1 MNINQHFSNL
11 AAKAAEEGA
20 DASQLISQRERLF
33 KDKVIPELTKRG
45 ANDTAI
51 VQAREKWYS
60 QTDKVMQSA
69 GLLPKAGQSSRSF
82 AKDKRAD
89 KAVQEAAKTGSK
101 LPIIKETIKST
112 GETIGNV
119 FGQGVGSTI
128 ESAAG
133 FVRDIG
139 ENEQDS
145 ISAKV
150 ADYGKNLRKEYENS
164 ASSFQKDLQAG
175 GSGKA
180 AQLAT
185 GAIQSV
191 PAMAMPFGAAKVV
204 AKGAG
209 ALNATKAAAPYLGMG
224 AGVATGLT
232 QNYGEVRRNATANL
246 ERDFPTWEKMQG
258 NPLFEKSFQEK
269 LNNGISI
276 NQARQEAH
284 AETLDTLSEQAANK
298 YGAAMTAMDFIAP
311 SGAVL
316 GSGIL
321 KNAPTSK
328 IGKALTGG
336 GVDSALVKREMQQ
349 VPRTGMAKLVP
360 DMSIAANKAAAKM
373 VGKQAL
379 EEGLQGGIG
388 EYGAQAASANI
399 GGTPVDYGKVGQ
411 TVLEEGLIGGIMGG
425 GMQSATG
432 GSPTSQAKDVAKQ
445 LRNQTNTLRQ
455 EEAAARKELAD
466 AMQLNDPQQIQSA
479 QDNLNNIGAE
489 ASKVKAAYDQYG
501 IDTPYFVQRFAAQ
514 YQPQQQQAAQQGP
527 AAQPQPQPQPAAQP
541 QAASQP
547 QPAAPAQV
555 NQGMANTTNL
565 VMDSVSN
572 GYITPEE
579 AQAIQTDPIRADVF
593 TLTMT
598 GDVAAAHNVVMN
610 AVSLGNIDTD
620 QAQELIQSITRYS
633 QAKAPKKPSV
643 SSIVNNHVKQQLH
656 PQDRG
661 LFSNPVELDPNTFE
675 PIDPNQPS
683 PFQEDF
689 NEPKEFHNATKANDY
704 VRINGLTDSH
714 DIEIADDGTLVVVKK
729 QGIIPD
735 DPNLSDFGYSPE
747 NIVQPTP
754 ADPNLSNFSEGP
766 VSVDSLNAD
775 NVPDLLDPDEAQQPV
790 QPTPTKQPDHNKPKT
805 FTNYVRANDFVKTNG
820 LKDSHEIINKGE
832 GQVIVQPKSA
842 APVEDFGS
850 DQAFDDMLN
859 AVPPIGTPAQ
869 DPVEPVQAADPATDF
884 DSDEA
889 FDELLNAVPPSDKQT
904 DPVQPTDS
912 FADQVRDAHL
922 NNPKAKPKLIQDEI
936 NKGRPRA
943 EVLAE
948 VSDIVKAINTIT
960 TPELKT
966 DTPELVPE
974 PGTPSQIPIEQKTG
988 ENGIQENMPEVTKP
1002 GDIFTAKGNL
1012 FGNLGAS
1019 STYKKN
1025 QKLDNY
1031 VPHKVADGYVLRK
1044 PEDQHYQE
1052 AGRVII
1058 GNPATSDVHE
1068 GDLLQ
1073 SFDLFDHTFY
1083 VARMKDVSGNNK
1095 YEVISSVSHSSV
1107 PSKDDKGNDVFF
1119 HASQKEALEKSIQAL
1134 KNYGEE
1140 GFKKS
1145 ALANNKLDHAKA
1157 KKVLSGELPQR
1168 SEQAELKKD
1177 IKAAQKEID
1186 LNTQLDQLRDENGK
1200 LDPFSDVPMARV
1212 RAVQEMNF
1220 LEEYAFEEEKLKH
1233 FARQNLK
1240 NFNPDDLATRQKQL
1254 AERVANNSQANKD
1267 DRIEAHKKLVDI
1279 YRQEI
1284 NANQQALDK
1293 DELTDRERKDKTHY
1307 VEIAQAKL
1315 PKSEQFLAENGVKV
1329 EPVSRAEPEPDN
1341 GFTVINTK
1349 HGETLAIRTA
1359 DYENA
1364 DLTNIQSYSEDGK
1377 KRLNK
1382 ISRESIVENKPE
1394 EAKAESAKP
1403 KVKGKTLLGK
1413 NKQGHD
1419 VYEDER
1425 GVRSY
1430 YDPLGVFITESVSIT
1445 PNGIEFGANRGDE
1458 YEVASDL
1465 QAALKA
1471 YHDAREKPIPKGIE
1485 QREKYYSDIIQAID
1499 NIIEVDPSN
1508 AFTWKDQRSKY
1519 ENSLGKYSNPAET
1532 TPTKTQDN
1540 DDVQQ
1545 LDQTSGKTLEAVST
1559 EDVPGVREAGDS
1571 ATKTATGSRTDVSGS
1586 RSTRTPGDDTGRSVA
1601 DGEREV
1607 SISAGRNS
1615 DNNGL
1620 DPQQAVVADNAPVD
1634 AFVIDEKDIGKGGK
1648 KTKFKANIEAIKII
1662 KQLET
1667 EKRPATKAEQKALSK
1682 FVGWGGLAEAF
1693 KREDGSIATG
1703 WTKEV
1708 AELESLLTKD
1718 EMKAAVDSSIAAH
1731 YTSPEIVKALWQA
1744 VANFGFKNGRVL
1756 EPSVG
1761 VGNFFGLMPKNMRKA
1776 SNLYAVELDN
1786 ITGAVAK
1793 HLYPE
1798 ANVKAPMGFQDYQII
1813 DNYFDIA
1820 IGNPPFSSIT
1830 INDQVKPKISGFS
1843 LHNYFFAKS
1852 VDSLKPN
1859 GVLAMV
1865 VTNRFLDKM
1874 GDKERSYIAER
1885 AELVG
1890 AIRLPNDAFLS
1901 NAGTQVTTDI
1911 IFLRKKAE
1919 GETSTGETWLDV
1931 KDYKDKDGNSV
1942 PLNEYFVRH
1951 PENMLGD
1958 FGAYGSMYRDGEP
1971 ALIKREGQNTEQ
1983 LLSEAI
1989 ERLPKDVF
1997 NADLSQNFEET
2008 TQAVIRDISQVKVGS
2023 KFVNSD
2029 GQIHERLPDIMGEQK
2044 SQAVEFTNDKAR
2056 DRVAGMIQTAE
2067 KLAALRT
2074 LQLDPDATDKQ
2085 IAESRKELNKEYDA
2099 FVSTHGFIN
2108 SDTNK
2113 RLMRDDPNWAQLS
2126 ALEDKYDRGVSA
2138 AVAKS
2143 TGQKF
2148 RKPSAEKAAIFT
2160 KRTQVPI
2167 ALVQSVSNAQDA
2179 LTESLNR
2186 HGHVNTQ
2193 TMQQL
2198 YAGKSESE
2206 IISELGEL
2214 IFNDPINGY
2223 VVRDEYL
2230 SGNVK
2235 QKLAVA
2241 KEHAERDPKYERNV
2255 RALEKVIPADIEA
2268 LDIDVKIGSHWIPAN
2283 YMSDFVSHI
2292 TGSPE
2297 GKAEYF
2303 KLLNKWEV
2311 TPSGVTAIA
2320 SATYATSRV
2329 DTKSILNHAMN
2340 GKKPT
2345 VYDNFSDGTSVIN
2358 QEATMEAA
2366 QRVEMVKSAWK
2377 DWLWENDARREH
2389 LERLYNDVFNT
2400 TVNREYDGSHLAF
2413 YGMNS
2418 AIELRPHQKNA
2429 VWRSV
2434 QSKATLYDHTV
2445 GAGKTFTVIAAAMEM
2460 RRMGIANKPLIVV
2473 PNHLVGQWANDFVLL
2488 YPNANILAA
2497 TKKDFEKANR
2507 KRFIAK
2513 MANGDYDAI
2522 IIAHSSFGKISISPD
2537 QEQQFIDN
2545 EIAEIMAFE
2554 GELREKNESRS
2565 RNAKAVAKR
2574 RLALEEKKKNLLNR
2588 ENKDIDNIYWHELGI
2603 DSVMLD
2609 EAHEFKNLEFTTS
2622 MQNVAGLGTG
2632 KGSQKAKDLFAKI
2645 QIMQGNNPKSKL
2657 IFATGTPI
2665 SNTMAEM
2672 FTMQRYLD
2680 WDNLKSQGINHF
2692 DAWATVFGEV
2702 VSDWELSPSGK
2713 YKLTNRF
2720 AKFVNMP
2727 ELMQGYLG
2735 FADVMNR
2742 DDINAQLAREGKTL
2756 GTPKIKGNK
2765 PQNVVVERSDTQADY
2780 IGMPTV
2786 DENGFESYPEGSLV
2800 WRTENL
2806 PRKPEKGADNMLKIM
2821 GDARKAALDMRLI
2834 DPTAEDFEGSK
2845 VNVAANSIYDT
2856 YKQWNAKKGTQLVFC
2871 DLSTPKGAVA
2881 AEKSRIEQLI
2891 KLADEGDEAAQIELD
2906 KLSPDE
2912 LSALD
2917 SEFSVYDD
2925 LKAKL
2930 IAKGIKESEIVFIH
2944 DAKTELQKQELFE
2957 KVKRGDIR
2965 VLMGSTAKMGAGMNV
2980 QNKLVALHHLDAP
2993 WRPSDLEQR
3002 EGRIIRQGNEFY
3014 KANPEGFEIEI
3025 NRYATKQTL
3034 DSRMW
3039 QTIESKAK
3047 FIEQVRKGAGTTR
3060 VVEDV
3065 AGEAANAAEMK
3076 AASSGD
3082 PRILEE
3088 MDLRKQIKELH
3099 DDKTTFDRGIHRT
3112 KNIIRSTENDVQ
3124 LYKRKIAALEQD
3136 VVIKQPEKFEFSSGR
3151 TKIKQEDK
3159 GAREDVAAILENGI
3173 KSALA
3178 KGKDE
3183 YLGVL
3188 NGFKVSASPSRM
3200 IGTVDIM
3207 VQGNAEPFRLG
3218 SYEVGSSSPVGLIQ
3232 KLLNEIKSIPEELK
3246 GYKEALNSAQKEI
3259 PALRAKIEGA
3269 KWDKSDQLKEL
3280 ETKHNLLIEEL
3291 KPKKKEPEQQ
3301 QKQNSRRSG
3310 AGKGSTPDQIRTE
3323 LVNRF
3328 GENTIQQLEQKGI
3341 LSIVPTYAEQGV
3353 EGFAENG
3360 RVTLVADAITPEN
3373 IVPVFLH
3380 ELGGHVGM
3388 QGVMKPEAYA
3398 VLMKEFNRLVKS
3410 GNPDAIEAKRL
3421 AERESDAQVQA
3432 DEYLPYLI
3440 TVAARNQ
3447 KNQGPAQ
3454 KLISRVL
3461 SAVKA
3466 WAVDKLGLNLKLNSS
3481 DMVALAERMIKTI
3494 AKNPPPTPPKGK
3506 LKTDQTETEAFKKW
3520 FGNSKVVE
3528 SNGKPKMVFHGTNQ
3542 GFNVFNVSDVG
3553 IHAGT
3558 MDQANSRK
3566 AEKNS
3571 GEFKIMPLYMRIENP
3586 LRLND
3591 APSWKDP
3598 AFYIRT
3604 SGIAPYLSD
3613 PLVERIKGFY
3623 DELKDLDLKT
3633 AKGQEQAV
3641 ERAMAINNLVTNELK
3656 AKGYDGIVYKNT
3668 HDGTSLANKMKAE
3681 DSWIAFDPEQIKST
3695 TDNIGTFDR
3704 KNPDIRYSRSST
3716 ANPQNMSRT
3725 KQRELLDKAA
3735 STAFGQLSLRGAEAS
3750 KTLSNRTLNLF
3761 QTMLHKSL
3769 RDETG
3774 QFKKTFDLV
3783 QGKINHVTFASSKSM
3798 DVAPSILTQLEEG
3811 SDYWKEVKRVGRTIG
3826 HTFSGGKID
3835 KAKVDKD
3842 LDKVGKLMFEN
3853 TLLDNSERHTVK
3865 ELKQLGFDDD
3875 QIGLYNEIRDAIDTS
3890 LDTFANTTFSN
3901 IYKHLGGT
3909 NEEVLE
3915 LAGQDLD
3922 IVDHY
3927 NEILKRID
3935 TLTKGK
3941 PEKAEA
3947 RQAAIEAVDRV
3958 FKKAND
3964 LKDQGYVPLMR
3975 FGKYFVRIWNP
3986 TTGEVSYRQHF
3997 ESESERN
4004 IYFRDQEKKGNLPP
4018 GTVLEKGQ
4026 INELQHKLFQGV
4038 SPETVA
4044 LFAKESGLPIGDA
4057 ETAYI
4062 KYAVQNNHALKRLLK
4077 RQGIDGFDTD
4087 VKRVLASFVMSN
4099 ARYSANQSYN
4109 PAIDE
4114 SITNIEDP
4122 AFQEDAI
4129 RLRDYSLD
4137 TQEELA
4143 AVKNFAF
4150 VWYMGF
4156 SAMFGVVNLTQP
4168 LLQTFP
4174 YLMQYS
4180 KDHGTI
4186 LKAFGK
4192 AVTTWRKGTDAM
4204 DPKYKA
4210 HYERARKEGHL
4221 DPQNTWMM
4229 QGLERGKS
4237 GLGASTWQL
4246 VSHASGLFAQ
4256 ASETVNRRTSLF
4268 AALDVAESLG
4278 QTKLEQLGFKDAY
4291 DFAVRTIQETQ
4302 GIYNKGNRPRVSRGN
4317 VGSVLMMY
4325 KQFMIAYIEQMVR
4338 MQKSGL
4344 YGGDDDEFKKKMA
4357 GLVGF
4362 GVSRSVLTML
4372 GILMAL
4378 SGTTGLP
4385 FVRDILDGIET
4396 AGGLVGK
4403 PVNTERE
4410 IQIALH
4416 DALGQTMGSAVNT
4429 ALMDG
4434 IANLNP
4440 LIDVKG
4446 RMGMGDLIP
4455 ATAYFSPTTSDYMK
4469 SSEISQIAGPIG
4481 GLLEKVKE
4489 SVALA
4494 QVGAYGQSGVQL
4506 LPKAITSVG
4515 QGAIAAT
4522 TGDYRNMKTGVKTND
4537 ATVLDGIVKML
4548 DAQPAGIAKE
4558 GRVRGLE
4565 MKDKSSQIYLN
4576 KRWKERYEA
4585 ALESGDRTQVRD
4597 IKQQI
4602 RDYNKDNPRY
4612 PIKFNQKLA
4621 ETNFNKSNQTWQEKR
4636 KTVKGLEWMS
4646 EYNPYLDQ

>member
-11 AAKAAEEGA
+11 AAKAAAEGA

-51 VQAREKWYS
+51 VRAREKWYS

-89 KAVQEAAKTGSK
+89 KANQEAVKTGSNF
-101 LPIIKETIKST
+101 PIIKEAIVST
-112 GETIGNV
+112 GETIGNL

-150 ADYGKNLRKEYENS
+150 ADYGKNLRKGYENS
-164 ASSFQKDLQAG
+164 ASTFQKELQAG
-175 GSGKA
+175 KHGKVS
-180 AQLAT
+180 QLST

-191 PAMAMPFGAAKVV
+191 PAMIAPFGAAKGVV
-204 AKGAG
+204 ATAG
-209 ALNATKAAAPYLGMG
+209 KIPALKKVAPYLGLG
-224 AGVATGLT
+224 AGVATGHT
-232 QNYGEVRRNATANL
+232 QNYGEVRRNATENL
-246 ERDFPTWEKMQG
+246 ARDFPTWEKMQG
-258 NPLFEKSFQEK
+258 NPLFEQSFRDK
-269 LNNGISI
+269 LNSGLSI
-276 NQARQEAH
+276 NKARQEAH
-284 AETLDTLSEQAANK
+284 AETLDTLSEQAANQ
-298 YGAAMTAMDFIAP
+298 YGTAMTAIDFIAP

-321 KNAPTSK
+321 KNAPTSS
-328 IGKALTGG
+328 IGKKLVGG
-336 GVDSALVKREMQQ
+336 GVDSTLVKRELQK

-360 DMSIAANKAAAKM
+360 DVSIAANKAAIKM
-373 VGKQAL
+373 VGKQAI

-411 TVLEEGLIGGIMGG
+411 TVLEEGLIGGVMGG

-466 AMQLNDPQQIQSA
+466 AMQLNDPAALQSA

-489 ASKVKAAYDQYG
+489 ATKVKAAYDQYG

-527 AAQPQPQPQPAAQP
+527 AAQPQPT
-541 QAASQP
+541 SQP
-547 QPAAPAQV
+547 QPAPQAAAQPQPTPAAPF

-572 GYITPEE
+572 GFITAEE

-633 QAKAPKKPSV
+633 QVKAPKKPSV
-643 SSIVNNHVKQQLH
+643 SSIVNNHVKQQIH

-661 LFSNPVELDPNTFE
+661 LFSNPAELDPNTFE

-689 NEPKEFHNATKANDY
+689 NEPKAFSNPTKANDY
-704 VRINGLTDSH
+704 VRINGLTESH
-714 DIEIADDGTLVVVKK
+714 DIEIADDGTLIVVKK

-735 DPNLSDFGYSPE
+735 DPNLSNFGYNPE
-747 NIVQPTP
+747 NIVQPAP

-766 VSVDSLNAD
+766 VSIDSLNPE
-775 NVPDLLDPDEAQQPV
+775 NVPDVLDPKEPQQPV

-805 FTNYVRANDFVKTNG
+805 FTNYVRANDYLKSNG
-820 LKDSHEIINKGE
+820 LKDSHEIIKKGE
-832 GQVIVQPKSA
+832 GQIIVQPKAA
-842 APVEDFGS
+842 APGEDFGS

-859 AVPPIGTPAQ
+859 AVPPAEQITKIFELFAGSFSSAAVTEVAKKLSEGKRVQYFKPGSIALAKKNDNYNVVDNADGSVDVVGVRDDSGVWHGQAPENTETKTEQPA
-869 DPVEPVQAADPATDF
+869 
-884 DSDEA
+884 
-889 FDELLNAVPPSDKQT
+889 PSGNL
-904 DPVQPTDS
+904 S
-912 FADQVRDAHL
+912 FADKFRDAHL
-922 NNPKAKPKLIQDEI
+922 NNPSSKPRLINDEIDSGRSRADVLKEAAEIVKSVNDSKPKEPELEVETDLSASKKVSVLEEPAPSETVERIAMPKQVSLGMGQLKTTPIDKPVYREMNLEGFEDLVRDTLLSSGSTKNLFVTDNI
-936 NKGRPRA
+936 DLALGQGGNKGILVQLRGDA
-943 EVLAE
+943 
-948 VSDIVKAINTIT
+948 VSGKEHKKPMSGDLTGR
-960 TPELKT
+960 EYKT
-966 DTPELVPE
+966 DFISIDSIDQFILPKDTKLRSPTRRGIQGKFTYKKLDDGSILAIRKGVTGQPLDEMRLDKAE
-974 PGTPSQIPIEQKTG
+974 PQQDQKTS
-988 ENGIQENMPEVTKP
+988 ENGIQENDAPEGMKS
-1002 GDIFTAKGNL
+1002 GDIGRKSDNQPFANKSAATTTL
-1012 FGNLGAS
+1012 
-1019 STYKKN
+1019 KN
-1025 QKLDNY
+1025 QGLENSHE
-1031 VPHKVADGYVLRK
+1031 VVQLAPSQFVLRK
-1044 PEDQHYQE
+1044 KDQTE
-1052 AGRVII
+1052 ALKAEQKR
-1058 GNPATSDVHE
+1058 AEEADK
-1068 GDLLQ
+1068 LLQ
-1073 SFDLFDHTFY
+1073 KQADPEKVES
-1083 VARMKDVSGNNK
+1083 A
-1095 YEVISSVSHSSV
+1095 
-1107 PSKDDKGNDVFF
+1107 
-1119 HASQKEALEKSIQAL
+1119 QEKS
-1134 KNYGEE
+1134 
-1140 GFKKS
+1140 KK
-1145 ALANNKLDHAKA
+1145 
-1157 KKVLSGELPQR
+1157 QR
-1168 SEQAELKKD
+1168 
-1177 IKAAQKEID
+1177 
-1186 LNTQLDQLRDENGK
+1186 
-1200 LDPFSDVPMARV
+1200 
-1212 RAVQEMNF
+1212 
-1220 LEEYAFEEEKLKH
+1220 
-1233 FARQNLK
+1233 
-1240 NFNPDDLATRQKQL
+1240 
-1254 AERVANNSQANKD
+1254 
-1267 DRIEAHKKLVDI
+1267 
-1279 YRQEI
+1279 
-1284 NANQQALDK
+1284 
-1293 DELTDRERKDKTHY
+1293 
-1307 VEIAQAKL
+1307 
-1315 PKSEQFLAENGVKV
+1315 
-1329 EPVSRAEPEPDN
+1329 
-1341 GFTVINTK
+1341 
-1349 HGETLAIRTA
+1349 
-1359 DYENA
+1359 
-1364 DLTNIQSYSEDGK
+1364 
-1377 KRLNK
+1377 
-1382 ISRESIVENKPE
+1382 
-1394 EAKAESAKP
+1394 
-1403 KVKGKTLLGK
+1403 TLLGK
-1413 NKQGHD
+1413 NRYGND

-1445 PNGIEFGANRGDE
+1445 PNGIEFGGSRGNE
-1458 YEVASDL
+1458 YEVAEQQDKSNNEQVSKAYDDL
-1465 QAALKA
+1465 KAIQKEKIDWNNTKSVIQHYEKERDALLKMADMIDDKPSEQYYKDEAKKAEDSINEYQKLKSRENTDNSETVLQSALKA
-1471 YHDAREKPIPKGIE
+1471 YHDAREAPMPKGDD
-1485 QREKYYSDIIQAID
+1485 RVKYYNTIIQAID
-1499 NIIEVDPSN
+1499 NLIKADPNNSFIWN
-1508 AFTWKDQRSKY
+1508 DQKKKY
-1519 ENSLGKYSNPAET
+1519 EDSLGKYSKPAET
-1532 TPTKTQDN
+1532 TADKQES

-1545 LDQTSGKTLEAVST
+1545 LDQTSGKTLEAVSA

-1571 ATKTATGSRTDVSGS
+1571 ATKTATGSRTNVSGS

-1703 WTKEV
+1703 WTNEV

-1859 GVLAMV
+1859 GILAMV

-1971 ALIKREGQNTEQ
+1971 ALIKRDGQNTEQ

-2099 FVSTHGFIN
+2099 FVSAHGFIN

-2255 RALEKVIPADIEA
+2255 RALEKVIPVDIEA

-2311 TPSGVTAIA
+2311 TPSGVTALA

-2358 QEATMEAA
+2358 QEATQEAA
-2366 QRVEMVKSAWK
+2366 QRVEMIKSAWK

-2413 YGMNS
+2413 HGMNS

-2522 IIAHSSFGKISISPD
+2522 IIAHSSFGKISISPE

-2554 GELREKNESRS
+2554 SELRAKNESRS

-2588 ENKDIDNIYWHELGI
+2588 ENKDTDNIYWHELGI

-2756 GTPKIKGNK
+2756 GTPKIKGDK
-2765 PQNVVVERSDTQADY
+2765 PQNIVVERSDTQANY

-2856 YKQWNAKKGTQLVFC
+2856 YKKWNAKKGTQLVFC

-2881 AEKSRIEQLI
+2881 AEKARIEQLI
-2891 KLADEGDEAAQIELD
+2891 RLADEGDEAAQIELD

-3014 KANPEGFEIEI
+3014 KADPNGFEIEI

-3136 VVIKQPEKFEFSSGR
+3136 VVIKQPEKFEFNSGR

-3232 KLLNEIKSIPEELK
+3232 KLLNEIKSMPEELN
-3246 GYKEALNSAQKEI
+3246 GYKESLNSAQKEI

-3291 KPKKKEPEQQ
+3291 KPKKKEPDQ

-3328 GENTIQQLEQKGI
+3328 GEDTIQQLEQKGI
-3341 LSIVPTYAEQGV
+3341 LSIVPTHTEQGV
-3353 EGFAENG
+3353 EGFAKNG

-3398 VLMKEFNRLVKS
+3398 VLMNEFNRLVKS
-3410 GNPDAIEAKRL
+3410 GNADALEAKRL

-3447 KNQGPAQ
+3447 QKQGPVQ
-3454 KLISRVL
+3454 KFISRVF

-3466 WAVDKLGLNLKLNSS
+3466 WAVDKLGLNIKLSPS
-3481 DMVALAERMIKTI
+3481 DIVALAERMIKITS
-3494 AKNPPPTPPKGK
+3494 KGTPPTTPKGGTRAPSANK
-3506 LKTDQTETEAFKKW
+3506 LIDRSNQTKTPAFKSW
-3520 FGNSKVVE
+3520 FNESKVVD
-3528 SNGKPKMVFHGTNQ
+3528 SNGNPLIMYHGTPKSFNQ
-3542 GFNVFNVSDVG
+3542 FNTNESGALLGKGSYFTADNFDAAAY
-3553 IHAGT
+3553 AGNKKPMQT
-3558 MDQANSRK
+3558 
-3566 AEKNS
+3566 
-3571 GEFKIMPLYMRIENP
+3571 
-3586 LRLND
+3586 
-3591 APSWKDP
+3591 
-3598 AFYIRT
+3598 
-3604 SGIAPYLSD
+3604 YLSIQNPYYVNSVMD
-3613 PLVERIKGFY
+3613 KIPSRQ
-3623 DELKDLDLKT
+3623 ELKDL
-3633 AKGQEQAV
+3633 G
-3641 ERAMAINNLVTNELK
+3641 
-3656 AKGYDGIVYKNT
+3656 
-3668 HDGTSLANKMKAE
+3668 HDGVILLNE
-3681 DSWIAFDPEQIKST
+3681 DKTVKWAVAHKPNQIKSVT
-3695 TDNIGTFDR
+3695 MNNGDFDSN
-3704 KNPDIRYSRSST
+3704 NPDIRYSRSST
-3716 ANPQNMSRT
+3716 ANPQNMSRS

-3811 SDYWKEVKRVGRTIG
+3811 GDYWKEVKRVGRTIG

-3915 LAGQDLD
+3915 LAGKDLD

-3935 TLTKGK
+3935 ALTKGK
-3941 PEKAEA
+3941 PEKADA

-4344 YGGDDDEFKKKMA
+4344 YGGEDDEFKKKMA
-4357 GLVGF
+4357 ALVGF

-4434 IANLNP
+4434 IVNLNP

-4537 ATVLDGIVKML
+4537 VTPWEGVIKIL
-4548 DAQPAGIAKE
+4548 DAQPASIAKE
-4558 GRVRGLE
+4558 GRVRGYE
-4565 MKDKSSQIYLN
+4565 MKDKSAQTYVN
-4576 KRWKERYEA
+4576 ARWKERYVN
-4585 ALESGDRTQVRD
+4585 ALESGDRTQVRTV
-4597 IKQQI
+4597 KQEI
-4602 RDYNKDNPRY
+4602 REYNKSNPRY
-4612 PIKFNQKLA
+4612 PVKFNQKLA
-4621 ETNFNKSNQTWQEKR
+4621 ETNFKKSNQSWQEKR

>member
-69 GLLPKAGQSSRSF
+69 GLLPKAGQNSRSF

-112 GETIGNV
+112 GETIGNL

-150 ADYGKNLRKEYENS
+150 ADYGKNLRKEYDNS

-209 ALNATKAAAPYLGMG
+209 AFNATKAAAPYLGMG
-224 AGVATGLT
+224 AGVVAGHT
-232 QNYGEVRRNATANL
+232 QNYGEVRRNATENL
-246 ERDFPTWEKMQG
+246 ARDFPSWEKLQG
-258 NPLFEKSFQEK
+258 NPLFEQNFQEK
-269 LNNGISI
+269 LNSGLGI
-276 NQARQEAH
+276 NQARQQAH

-298 YGAAMTAMDFIAP
+298 YGSAMTAIDFIAP

-321 KNAPTSK
+321 KNAPTSQ
-328 IGKALTGG
+328 IGKKLVGG

-360 DMSIAANKAAAKM
+360 DVSLAANKAAAKM
-373 VGKQAL
+373 VGRQAL

-572 GYITPEE
+572 GFITPEE

-643 SSIVNNHVKQQLH
+643 SSIVNNHVKQQIH

-661 LFSNPVELDPNTFE
+661 LFSNPVELDPETFE

-683 PFQEDF
+683 PFQDDF
-689 NEPKEFHNATKANDY
+689 NEPKAFSNPSKANDY

-714 DIEIADDGTLVVVKK
+714 DIEIAEDGTLVVVKK

-735 DPNLSDFGYSPE
+735 DPNLNSFGYSPE

-775 NVPDLLDPDEAQQPV
+775 NVPDLLDPEEAQQPA
-790 QPTPTKQPDHNKPKT
+790 QPIPTAQPDHNKPKT

-820 LKDSHEIINKGE
+820 LKDSHEIIKKGE
-832 GQVIVQPKSA
+832 GQIIVQPKSITQA
-842 APVEDFGS
+842 DDPES

-859 AVPPIGTPAQ
+859 AVPPIGTPITNPPTAPKQESQDRELSNAEQITGIFSTLGNAFASAAIGEVAGKLAQ
-869 DPVEPVQAADPATDF
+869 GKRVQYFKTASIEAAKKNPNYHLADNEDGSVDVIGVRDDNGVWHGQAPENTETKTEQPA
-884 DSDEA
+884 
-889 FDELLNAVPPSDKQT
+889 PSGNL
-904 DPVQPTDS
+904 S
-912 FADQVRDAHL
+912 FADKFRDAHL
-922 NNPKAKPKLIQDEI
+922 NNPSTKPRLINDEI
-936 NKGRPRA
+936 DSGRSRA
-943 EVLAE
+943 DVLKEATE
-948 VSDIVKAINTIT
+948 IVKAISTTT
-960 TPELKT
+960 TPELKA
-966 DTPELVPE
+966 DTPELKADTPE
-974 PGTPSQIPIEQKTG
+974 LKADTPEQPAIKEGKTQKIIDGFSFENKKTNFEAKHKRSGITETNFEYDVKDPDGNLVGTAVISDKGSVYKYPDANDTDLMDITDKFANPENSIKKGGMTIEPVRTYLTQSGKVGAEIKKLTHSDGRVSYSYSGEWGAGSVDAKTMQEEENAWKEKKKGYTIQEPETPAPAQPEQKTG
-988 ENGIQENMPEVTKP
+988 ENGIQENDAPEGMKS
-1002 GDIFTAKGNL
+1002 GDIGRGSDGKPFL
-1012 FGNLGAS
+1012 S
-1019 STYKKN
+1019 KN
-1025 QKLDNY
+1025 AALRGLKINNVKDTHEIVELAPSQF
-1031 VPHKVADGYVLRK
+1031 VLRK
-1044 PEDQHYQE
+1044 KDQTE
-1052 AGRVII
+1052 ALKAEQKR
-1058 GNPATSDVHE
+1058 AEEADK
-1068 GDLLQ
+1068 LLQ
-1073 SFDLFDHTFY
+1073 
-1083 VARMKDVSGNNK
+1083 K
-1095 YEVISSVSHSSV
+1095 
-1107 PSKDDKGNDVFF
+1107 
-1119 HASQKEALEKSIQAL
+1119 QA
-1134 KNYGEE
+1134 
-1140 GFKKS
+1140 
-1145 ALANNKLDHAKA
+1145 
-1157 KKVLSGELPQR
+1157 
-1168 SEQAELKKD
+1168 
-1177 IKAAQKEID
+1177 
-1186 LNTQLDQLRDENGK
+1186 
-1200 LDPFSDVPMARV
+1200 DP
-1212 RAVQEMNF
+1212 E
-1220 LEEYAFEEEKLKH
+1220 
-1233 FARQNLK
+1233 
-1240 NFNPDDLATRQKQL
+1240 
-1254 AERVANNSQANKD
+1254 
-1267 DRIEAHKKLVDI
+1267 
-1279 YRQEI
+1279 
-1284 NANQQALDK
+1284 
-1293 DELTDRERKDKTHY
+1293 
-1307 VEIAQAKL
+1307 
-1315 PKSEQFLAENGVKV
+1315 KV
-1329 EPVSRAEPEPDN
+1329 EPAQE
-1341 GFTVINTK
+1341 
-1349 HGETLAIRTA
+1349 
-1359 DYENA
+1359 
-1364 DLTNIQSYSEDGK
+1364 
-1377 KRLNK
+1377 
-1382 ISRESIVENKPE
+1382 
-1394 EAKAESAKP
+1394 KP
-1403 KVKGKTLLGK
+1403 KKQRTLLGK
-1413 NKQGHD
+1413 NRYGND

-1445 PNGIEFGANRGDE
+1445 PNGIEFGGSRGNE
-1458 YEVASDL
+1458 YEVAEQQDKSNNEQVSKAYDDL
-1465 QAALKA
+1465 KVIQKEKIDWNNTESVIQHYEKERDALLKMADMIDDKPSEQYYKDEAKKAEDSINEYQKLKSRENTDNSETVLQSALKA
-1471 YHDAREKPIPKGIE
+1471 YHDAREAPMPKGDD
-1485 QREKYYSDIIQAID
+1485 RVKYYNTIIQAID
-1499 NIIEVDPSN
+1499 SLIKADPNNSFIWN
-1508 AFTWKDQRSKY
+1508 DQKKKY
-1519 ENSLGKYSNPAET
+1519 EDSLGKYSKPAET
-1532 TPTKTQDN
+1532 TADKQES

-1559 EDVPGVREAGDS
+1559 EDVQGVREAGDS
-1571 ATKTATGSRTDVSGS
+1571 ATKTATGSRTNVSGS

-1859 GVLAMV
+1859 GILAMV

-1911 IFLRKKAE
+1911 IFLRKKEE
-1919 GETSTGETWLDV
+1919 GETKTGETWLDV

-2056 DRVAGMIQTAE
+2056 DRVAGMIHTAE

-2099 FVSTHGFIN
+2099 FVSAHGFIN

-2311 TPSGVTAIA
+2311 TPSGVTALA

-2358 QEATMEAA
+2358 QEATQEAA
-2366 QRVEMVKSAWK
+2366 QRVEMIKSAWK

-2588 ENKDIDNIYWHELGI
+2588 ENKDTDNIYWHELGI

-3088 MDLRKQIKELH
+3088 MDLRKQIKELN

-3246 GYKEALNSAQKEI
+3246 GYKEALNSAQKEV

-3269 KWDKSDQLKEL
+3269 KWDKSDQLKDL

-3323 LVNRF
+3323 LVSRF
-3328 GENTIQQLEQKGI
+3328 GEDTIQQLEQKGI

-3388 QGVMKPEAYA
+3388 QGVMKPETYA
-3398 VLMKEFNRLVKS
+3398 VLMNEFNRLVKS
-3410 GNPDAIEAKRL
+3410 GNADALEAKRL

-3447 KNQGPAQ
+3447 QKQGPVQ
-3454 KLISRVL
+3454 RLINRVL
-3461 SAVKA
+3461 GAVKA
-3466 WAVDKLGLNLKLNSS
+3466 WAVDRLGLNLKLSPS
-3481 DMVALAERMIKTI
+3481 DMVALAERMVKTVS
-3494 AKNPPPTPPKGK
+3494 KGTPPTPPKGGK
-3506 LKTDQTETEAFKKW
+3506 KAPSVNKHVDRSNQTESPAFKSW
-3520 FGNSKVVE
+3520 FNESKVVD
-3528 SNGKPKMVFHGTNQ
+3528 SNGNPLIMYHGTPKSFNQ
-3542 GFNVFNVSDVG
+3542 FNTNESGALLGKGSYFTAALSEASAYADSKSPMQTYLSIQNPYYVNSV
-3553 IHAGT
+3553 
-3558 MDQANSRK
+3558 MDQVPSRK
-3566 AEKNS
+3566 
-3571 GEFKIMPLYMRIENP
+3571 
-3586 LRLND
+3586 
-3591 APSWKDP
+3591 
-3598 AFYIRT
+3598 
-3604 SGIAPYLSD
+3604 
-3613 PLVERIKGFY
+3613 
-3623 DELKDLDLKT
+3623 ELKDL
-3633 AKGQEQAV
+3633 G
-3641 ERAMAINNLVTNELK
+3641 
-3656 AKGYDGIVYKNT
+3656 
-3668 HDGTSLANKMKAE
+3668 HDGVILLNE
-3681 DSWIAFDPEQIKST
+3681 DKTVKWAVAHEPTQIKSAT
-3695 TDNIGTFDR
+3695 ANSGTFDSSH
-3704 KNPDIRYSRSST
+3704 PDIRYSRSST
-3716 ANPQNMSRT
+3716 ANPQNMSRS

-3922 IVDHY
+3922 ITDHY

-3941 PEKAEA
+3941 PEKADA

-4372 GILMAL
+4372 GILMAF
-4378 SGTTGLP
+4378 SGTSGLP

-4434 IANLNP
+4434 IVNLNP

-4494 QVGAYGQSGVQL
+4494 QVGAYYQAGTQL
-4506 LPKAITSVG
+4506 LPKAGTSLF
-4515 QGAIAAT
+4515 QGFDAAA

-4537 ATVLDGIVKML
+4537 ATVLDGIVKIL

-4558 GRVRGLE
+4558 GRIRGLE

-4602 RDYNKDNPRY
+4602 RDYNKENPRY

>member
-11 AAKAAEEGA
+11 ATKAAQDGA

-60 QTDKVMQSA
+60 QTDKVMQNA
-69 GLLPKAGQSSRSF
+69 GLLPKAGQNSRSF

-89 KAVQEAAKTGSK
+89 KANREAVKTGSN
-101 LPIIKETIKST
+101 LPIIKDALRST
-112 GETIGNV
+112 GETIGNL

-150 ADYGKNLRKEYENS
+150 ADYGKNLRKGYENS
-164 ASSFQKDLQAG
+164 ASSFQKELQAG
-175 GSGKA
+175 KHGKVS
-180 AQLAT
+180 QLST

-191 PAMAMPFGAAKVV
+191 PAMAAPFGVAKIVS
-204 AKGAG
+204 KGAG
-209 ALNATKAAAPYLGMG
+209 AFNATKAAAPYLGVG
-224 AGVATGLT
+224 AGVAAEHT
-232 QNYGEVRRNATANL
+232 QNYGEVRRNATENL
-246 ERDFPTWEKMQG
+246 ERDFPSWEKLQG
-258 NPLFEKSFQEK
+258 NPLFEQIFQEK
-269 LNNGISI
+269 LNSGLGI
-276 NQARQEAH
+276 NQARQQAH
-284 AETLDTLSEQAANK
+284 AATLDTLSEQAANK
-298 YGAAMTAMDFIAP
+298 YGAAMTAIGFIAP

-411 TVLEEGLIGGIMGG
+411 TILEEGLVGGIMGG

-466 AMQLNDPQQIQSA
+466 AMQLNDPAALQSA
-479 QDNLNNIGAE
+479 QENLNNIGAE

-501 IDTPYFVQRFAAQ
+501 IDTPYFVERFAAQ
-514 YQPQQQQAAQQGP
+514 YQPPRQEEQEQP
-527 AAQPQPQPQPAAQP
+527 AVEPEVQPEIQPEVQPQPTEQP
-541 QAASQP
+541 QAAP
-547 QPAAPAQV
+547 I

-579 AQAIQTDPIRADVF
+579 AQVIQTDPIRADVF

-598 GDVAAAHNVVMN
+598 GDEAEAHNVVMN

-633 QAKAPKKPSV
+633 QAKAPKKPTISN
-643 SSIVNNHVKQQLH
+643 IVNNHVKQQIH
-656 PQDRG
+656 PQDKG
-661 LFSNPVELDPNTFE
+661 LFSNQVELDPETFE
-675 PIDPNQPS
+675 PVDPNQPS

-689 NEPKEFHNATKANDY
+689 NEPKEFHNAAKANDY

-714 DIEIADDGTLVVVKK
+714 DIEIAEDGTIVVFKK

-735 DPNLSDFGYSPE
+735 DPNLNDFGYSPE

-766 VSVDSLNAD
+766 VSVDSLNLE
-775 NVPDLLDPDEAQQPV
+775 NVPDVIDPEEVQQPV
-790 QPTPTKQPDHNKPKT
+790 ESIPKAQPDHNKHKT
-805 FTNYVRANDFVKTNG
+805 FTNYVRANDFVKQNG
-820 LKDSHEIINKGE
+820 LKESHEIITKGE

-842 APVEDFGS
+842 PPVDDLGS
-850 DQAFDDMLN
+850 DQEFDDVLS
-859 AVPPIGTPAQ
+859 AVPPIGTPSQ

-912 FADQVRDAHL
+912 FADQVRDVHL

-966 DTPELVPE
+966 DTPELTPE
-974 PGTPSQIPIEQKTG
+974 PDKLAQIQIEQRKVK
-988 ENGIQENMPEVTKP
+988 NGIQENDAPEGIKS
-1002 GDIFTAKGNL
+1002 GDIGRGSDGKPFLSKNAANRGLKLRDVEKTHEVVQLAPSQFVLRHKDGAVELNRLQVEAEAPINESKQVSDPLEFPLDKVKEAYGHAHLSPGNTARAFKESFDKFIQAEIDDAQALATTEAQQTALDEAIDRVKTQYINEALPPLLNAASATVSSARAGRNNFNSKQADQRGSALDKATAKFDAELERLKGYAKLKVLAARTPKQKQADAEAEAQAQAEKDAAEQAKVEAQIKADAEAKANKKRASNEWITHPDSAEHMTMEEWKAIGKDYKGITDGVRRHMGVPVWITDEGKSKPKNQSNDVLKVGDTITFSEVFDYALPNEPYTIVTAAKAKITLQSESGGQFSFNPNILAIEKAKNPDLYEVDSAKIEPEQPAPPAEEMKKGDVGRKSDNQPFANKSAATTTIKKEGLSDTHEVVQLAPSQFVLREKLDSEQEQSESSISDMNNAKQSTPKTVDSVVRDHLLKDPLDDIQHSESGIIHSIPRELMDQVHKLGDILNDLSSLKTDKVKTNVLYDKELLTKLAKLNPDVRVHIVSDLVNSSDPIIQSISDQLQEGGFYSIDSGVSYIYPRSSEWKGTLPELINHELIHAATQEHIDTNKLTPEQLERLEEFKEMIWSNNRESVDDIDPDVLDRINYAIFTSYPHEMFTVFGAESSSREILSQIGILDRFDTIFNNVLKEAANDNGQIKQRSSGRFNEEGTSERVSGNA
-1012 FGNLGAS
+1012 FRVPGTISAIRTTTSSSENIERSPSNQPAS
-1019 STYKKN
+1019 LSSPEKDEVGQVDDKRKQESNSGSDSPLRSRTKN
-1025 QKLDNY
+1025 QK
-1031 VPHKVADGYVLRK
+1031 
-1044 PEDQHYQE
+1044 
-1052 AGRVII
+1052 
-1058 GNPATSDVHE
+1058 
-1068 GDLLQ
+1068 
-1073 SFDLFDHTFY
+1073 
-1083 VARMKDVSGNNK
+1083 
-1095 YEVISSVSHSSV
+1095 
-1107 PSKDDKGNDVFF
+1107 
-1119 HASQKEALEKSIQAL
+1119 
-1134 KNYGEE
+1134 
-1140 GFKKS
+1140 
-1145 ALANNKLDHAKA
+1145 
-1157 KKVLSGELPQR
+1157 
-1168 SEQAELKKD
+1168 
-1177 IKAAQKEID
+1177 
-1186 LNTQLDQLRDENGK
+1186 
-1200 LDPFSDVPMARV
+1200 
-1212 RAVQEMNF
+1212 VQ
-1220 LEEYAFEEEKLKH
+1220 
-1233 FARQNLK
+1233 
-1240 NFNPDDLATRQKQL
+1240 
-1254 AERVANNSQANKD
+1254 
-1267 DRIEAHKKLVDI
+1267 
-1279 YRQEI
+1279 
-1284 NANQQALDK
+1284 
-1293 DELTDRERKDKTHY
+1293 
-1307 VEIAQAKL
+1307 
-1315 PKSEQFLAENGVKV
+1315 G
-1329 EPVSRAEPEPDN
+1329 
-1341 GFTVINTK
+1341 
-1349 HGETLAIRTA
+1349 
-1359 DYENA
+1359 
-1364 DLTNIQSYSEDGK
+1364 
-1377 KRLNK
+1377 
-1382 ISRESIVENKPE
+1382 
-1394 EAKAESAKP
+1394 
-1403 KVKGKTLLGK
+1403 
-1413 NKQGHD
+1413 
-1419 VYEDER
+1419 
-1425 GVRSY
+1425 
-1430 YDPLGVFITESVSIT
+1430 
-1445 PNGIEFGANRGDE
+1445 
-1458 YEVASDL
+1458 
-1465 QAALKA
+1465 
-1471 YHDAREKPIPKGIE
+1471 
-1485 QREKYYSDIIQAID
+1485 
-1499 NIIEVDPSN
+1499 
-1508 AFTWKDQRSKY
+1508 
-1519 ENSLGKYSNPAET
+1519 SNP
-1532 TPTKTQDN
+1532 N
-1540 DDVQQ
+1540 
-1545 LDQTSGKTLEAVST
+1545 
-1559 EDVPGVREAGDS
+1559 
-1571 ATKTATGSRTDVSGS
+1571 
-1586 RSTRTPGDDTGRSVA
+1586 
-1601 DGEREV
+1601 
-1607 SISAGRNS
+1607 
-1615 DNNGL
+1615 
-1620 DPQQAVVADNAPVD
+1620 
-1634 AFVIDEKDIGKGGK
+1634 
-1648 KTKFKANIEAIKII
+1648 
-1662 KQLET
+1662 
-1667 EKRPATKAEQKALSK
+1667 
-1682 FVGWGGLAEAF
+1682 
-1693 KREDGSIATG
+1693 
-1703 WTKEV
+1703 
-1708 AELESLLTKD
+1708 
-1718 EMKAAVDSSIAAH
+1718 
-1731 YTSPEIVKALWQA
+1731 
-1744 VANFGFKNGRVL
+1744 
-1756 EPSVG
+1756 
-1761 VGNFFGLMPKNMRKA
+1761 
-1776 SNLYAVELDN
+1776 
-1786 ITGAVAK
+1786 
-1793 HLYPE
+1793 
-1798 ANVKAPMGFQDYQII
+1798 
-1813 DNYFDIA
+1813 
-1820 IGNPPFSSIT
+1820 
-1830 INDQVKPKISGFS
+1830 QV
-1843 LHNYFFAKS
+1843 
-1852 VDSLKPN
+1852 
-1859 GVLAMV
+1859 
-1865 VTNRFLDKM
+1865 
-1874 GDKERSYIAER
+1874 R
-1885 AELVG
+1885 AELV
-1890 AIRLPNDAFLS
+1890 S
-1901 NAGTQVTTDI
+1901 
-1911 IFLRKKAE
+1911 
-1919 GETSTGETWLDV
+1919 
-1931 KDYKDKDGNSV
+1931 
-1942 PLNEYFVRH
+1942 
-1951 PENMLGD
+1951 
-1958 FGAYGSMYRDGEP
+1958 
-1971 ALIKREGQNTEQ
+1971 
-1983 LLSEAI
+1983 
-1989 ERLPKDVF
+1989 
-1997 NADLSQNFEET
+1997 
-2008 TQAVIRDISQVKVGS
+2008 
-2023 KFVNSD
+2023 
-2029 GQIHERLPDIMGEQK
+2029 
-2044 SQAVEFTNDKAR
+2044 
-2056 DRVAGMIQTAE
+2056 
-2067 KLAALRT
+2067 
-2074 LQLDPDATDKQ
+2074 
-2085 IAESRKELNKEYDA
+2085 
-2099 FVSTHGFIN
+2099 
-2108 SDTNK
+2108 
-2113 RLMRDDPNWAQLS
+2113 
-2126 ALEDKYDRGVSA
+2126 
-2138 AVAKS
+2138 
-2143 TGQKF
+2143 
-2148 RKPSAEKAAIFT
+2148 
-2160 KRTQVPI
+2160 
-2167 ALVQSVSNAQDA
+2167 
-2179 LTESLNR
+2179 
-2186 HGHVNTQ
+2186 
-2193 TMQQL
+2193 
-2198 YAGKSESE
+2198 
-2206 IISELGEL
+2206 
-2214 IFNDPINGY
+2214 
-2223 VVRDEYL
+2223 
-2230 SGNVK
+2230 
-2235 QKLAVA
+2235 
-2241 KEHAERDPKYERNV
+2241 
-2255 RALEKVIPADIEA
+2255 
-2268 LDIDVKIGSHWIPAN
+2268 
-2283 YMSDFVSHI
+2283 
-2292 TGSPE
+2292 
-2297 GKAEYF
+2297 
-2303 KLLNKWEV
+2303 
-2311 TPSGVTAIA
+2311 
-2320 SATYATSRV
+2320 
-2329 DTKSILNHAMN
+2329 
-2340 GKKPT
+2340 
-2345 VYDNFSDGTSVIN
+2345 
-2358 QEATMEAA
+2358 
-2366 QRVEMVKSAWK
+2366 
-2377 DWLWENDARREH
+2377 
-2389 LERLYNDVFNT
+2389 
-2400 TVNREYDGSHLAF
+2400 
-2413 YGMNS
+2413 
-2418 AIELRPHQKNA
+2418 
-2429 VWRSV
+2429 
-2434 QSKATLYDHTV
+2434 
-2445 GAGKTFTVIAAAMEM
+2445 
-2460 RRMGIANKPLIVV
+2460 
-2473 PNHLVGQWANDFVLL
+2473 
-2488 YPNANILAA
+2488 
-2497 TKKDFEKANR
+2497 
-2507 KRFIAK
+2507 
-2513 MANGDYDAI
+2513 
-2522 IIAHSSFGKISISPD
+2522 
-2537 QEQQFIDN
+2537 
-2545 EIAEIMAFE
+2545 
-2554 GELREKNESRS
+2554 
-2565 RNAKAVAKR
+2565 
-2574 RLALEEKKKNLLNR
+2574 
-2588 ENKDIDNIYWHELGI
+2588 
-2603 DSVMLD
+2603 
-2609 EAHEFKNLEFTTS
+2609 
-2622 MQNVAGLGTG
+2622 
-2632 KGSQKAKDLFAKI
+2632 
-2645 QIMQGNNPKSKL
+2645 
-2657 IFATGTPI
+2657 
-2665 SNTMAEM
+2665 
-2672 FTMQRYLD
+2672 
-2680 WDNLKSQGINHF
+2680 
-2692 DAWATVFGEV
+2692 
-2702 VSDWELSPSGK
+2702 
-2713 YKLTNRF
+2713 
-2720 AKFVNMP
+2720 
-2727 ELMQGYLG
+2727 
-2735 FADVMNR
+2735 
-2742 DDINAQLAREGKTL
+2742 
-2756 GTPKIKGNK
+2756 
-2765 PQNVVVERSDTQADY
+2765 
-2780 IGMPTV
+2780 
-2786 DENGFESYPEGSLV
+2786 
-2800 WRTENL
+2800 
-2806 PRKPEKGADNMLKIM
+2806 
-2821 GDARKAALDMRLI
+2821 
-2834 DPTAEDFEGSK
+2834 
-2845 VNVAANSIYDT
+2845 
-2856 YKQWNAKKGTQLVFC
+2856 
-2871 DLSTPKGAVA
+2871 
-2881 AEKSRIEQLI
+2881 
-2891 KLADEGDEAAQIELD
+2891 
-2906 KLSPDE
+2906 
-2912 LSALD
+2912 
-2917 SEFSVYDD
+2917 
-2925 LKAKL
+2925 
-2930 IAKGIKESEIVFIH
+2930 
-2944 DAKTELQKQELFE
+2944 
-2957 KVKRGDIR
+2957 
-2965 VLMGSTAKMGAGMNV
+2965 
-2980 QNKLVALHHLDAP
+2980 
-2993 WRPSDLEQR
+2993 
-3002 EGRIIRQGNEFY
+3002 
-3014 KANPEGFEIEI
+3014 
-3025 NRYATKQTL
+3025 
-3034 DSRMW
+3034 
-3039 QTIESKAK
+3039 
-3047 FIEQVRKGAGTTR
+3047 
-3060 VVEDV
+3060 
-3065 AGEAANAAEMK
+3065 
-3076 AASSGD
+3076 
-3082 PRILEE
+3082 
-3088 MDLRKQIKELH
+3088 
-3099 DDKTTFDRGIHRT
+3099 
-3112 KNIIRSTENDVQ
+3112 
-3124 LYKRKIAALEQD
+3124 
-3136 VVIKQPEKFEFSSGR
+3136 
-3151 TKIKQEDK
+3151 
-3159 GAREDVAAILENGI
+3159 
-3173 KSALA
+3173 
-3178 KGKDE
+3178 
-3183 YLGVL
+3183 
-3188 NGFKVSASPSRM
+3188 
-3200 IGTVDIM
+3200 
-3207 VQGNAEPFRLG
+3207 
-3218 SYEVGSSSPVGLIQ
+3218 
-3232 KLLNEIKSIPEELK
+3232 
-3246 GYKEALNSAQKEI
+3246 
-3259 PALRAKIEGA
+3259 
-3269 KWDKSDQLKEL
+3269 
-3280 ETKHNLLIEEL
+3280 
-3291 KPKKKEPEQQ
+3291 
-3301 QKQNSRRSG
+3301 
-3310 AGKGSTPDQIRTE
+3310 
-3323 LVNRF
+3323 RF
-3328 GENTIQQLEQKGI
+3328 GGDTIQQLEQKGI
-3341 LSIVPTYAEQGV
+3341 LSIVPTHTEQGV

-3410 GNPDAIEAKRL
+3410 GDPDAIEAKRL

-3447 KNQGPAQ
+3447 AKQGPVQ
-3454 KLISRVL
+3454 RLINRVL

-3466 WAVDKLGLNLKLNSS
+3466 WAVDRLGLNLKLSPS
-3481 DMVALAERMIKTI
+3481 DMVALAERMIKTVS
-3494 AKNPPPTPPKGK
+3494 KGTPPTPPKGGK
-3506 LKTDQTETEAFKKW
+3506 KAPSVNKHVDRSNQTETAAFKSW
-3520 FGNSKVVE
+3520 FNGSKVVD
-3528 SNGKPKMVFHGTNQ
+3528 SNGNPLIMYHGTPKSFNQ
-3542 GFNVFNVSDVG
+3542 FNTNESGALLGKGSYFTAALSEASAYADSKSPMQTYLSIQNPYYVNSV
-3553 IHAGT
+3553 
-3558 MDQANSRK
+3558 MDQVPSRK
-3566 AEKNS
+3566 
-3571 GEFKIMPLYMRIENP
+3571 
-3586 LRLND
+3586 
-3591 APSWKDP
+3591 
-3598 AFYIRT
+3598 
-3604 SGIAPYLSD
+3604 
-3613 PLVERIKGFY
+3613 
-3623 DELKDLDLKT
+3623 ELKDL
-3633 AKGQEQAV
+3633 G
-3641 ERAMAINNLVTNELK
+3641 
-3656 AKGYDGIVYKNT
+3656 
-3668 HDGTSLANKMKAE
+3668 HDGVILLNE
-3681 DSWIAFDPEQIKST
+3681 DKTVKWAVAHEPTQIKSAT
-3695 TDNIGTFDR
+3695 ANSGTFDSSH
-3704 KNPDIRYSRSST
+3704 PDIRYSRSST

-3725 KQRELLDKAA
+3725 KQREFLDKAA

-3915 LAGQDLD
+3915 LAGKDLD

-4180 KDHGTI
+4180 RDKGTI
-4186 LKAFGK
+4186 LRAFRK
-4192 AVTTWRKGTDAM
+4192 AVITWRKGTDAM
-4204 DPKYKA
+4204 DRKYKD

-4268 AALDVAESLG
+4268 AALDVAESIG
-4278 QTKLEQLGFKDAY
+4278 QAKLEKLGFKDAY

-4317 VGSVLMMY
+4317 VGSMLMMY

-4372 GILMAL
+4372 GILMAF
-4378 SGTTGLP
+4378 SGTSGLP

-4434 IANLNP
+4434 FINLNP

-4494 QVGAYGQSGVQL
+4494 QVGAYYQAGTQL
-4506 LPKAITSVG
+4506 LPKAGTSLF
-4515 QGAIAAT
+4515 QGFDAAA

-4565 MKDKSSQIYLN
+4565 MKDKSSQTYLN

>member
-69 GLLPKAGQSSRSF
+69 GLLPKAGQNSRSF

-112 GETIGNV
+112 GETIGNL

-150 ADYGKNLRKEYENS
+150 ADYGKNLRKEYDSS

-209 ALNATKAAAPYLGMG
+209 AFNATKAAAPYLGMG
-224 AGVATGLT
+224 AGVVAGHT
-232 QNYGEVRRNATANL
+232 QNYGEVRRNATENL
-246 ERDFPTWEKMQG
+246 ERDFPSWEKLQG
-258 NPLFEKSFQEK
+258 NPLFEQSFQEK
-269 LNNGISI
+269 LNSGLGI
-276 NQARQEAH
+276 NQARQQAH
-284 AETLDTLSEQAANK
+284 AATLDALSEQAANK
-298 YGAAMTAMDFIAP
+298 YGSAMTAIDFIAP

-321 KNAPTSK
+321 KNAPTSQ
-328 IGKALTGG
+328 IGKKLVGG

-514 YQPQQQQAAQQGP
+514 YQPQQQQSAQPGP
-527 AAQPQPQPQPAAQP
+527 AAQPQPT
-541 QAASQP
+541 SQP
-547 QPAAPAQV
+547 QPAPQAAAQPQPTPAAPF

-572 GYITPEE
+572 GFITPEE

-598 GDVAAAHNVVMN
+598 GDIAAAHNVVMN

-643 SSIVNNHVKQQLH
+643 SSIVNNHVKQQIH

-661 LFSNPVELDPNTFE
+661 LFSNPVELDPETFE

-683 PFQEDF
+683 PFQDDF
-689 NEPKEFHNATKANDY
+689 NEPKAFSNPTKANDY
-704 VRINGLTDSH
+704 VRINGLTESH
-714 DIEIADDGTLVVVKK
+714 DIEIAEDGTLVVVKK

-735 DPNLSDFGYSPE
+735 DPNLNSFGYSPE

-775 NVPDLLDPDEAQQPV
+775 NVPDLLDPEEAQQPV
-790 QPTPTKQPDHNKPKT
+790 QPIPTAQPDHNKPKT

-820 LKDSHEIINKGE
+820 LKDSHEIIKKGE
-832 GQVIVQPKSA
+832 GQIIVQPKSA
-842 APVEDFGS
+842 APGEDFGS

-859 AVPPIGTPAQ
+859 AVPPAGTPAQ
-869 DPVEPVQAADPATDF
+869 NPVEPVQAEDPA
-884 DSDEA
+884 
-889 FDELLNAVPPSDKQT
+889 
-904 DPVQPTDS
+904 QPTAS
-912 FADQVRDAHL
+912 FADQFRDAHL
-922 NNPKAKPKLIQDEI
+922 NNPSIKPRLINDEI
-936 NKGRPRA
+936 DSGRSRA
-943 EVLAE
+943 DVLKEASEV
-948 VSDIVKAINTIT
+948 VKAINATA
-960 TPELKT
+960 TPE
-966 DTPELVPE
+966 PVAPVQ
-974 PGTPSQIPIEQKTG
+974 PEQKTN
-988 ENGIQENMPEVTKP
+988 ENGIQENMPEGTKP

-1012 FGNLGAS
+1012 FGNLGAA

-1025 QKLDNY
+1025 QKLDDY

-1052 AGRVII
+1052 TGQVII

-1119 HASQKEALEKSIQAL
+1119 YESQKEALEKSIQAL
-1134 KNYGEE
+1134 KDYGEE

-1157 KKVLSGELPQR
+1157 KKVISGELSQR

-1177 IKAAQKEID
+1177 IKTAQKVIDQNKEID
-1186 LNTQLDQLRDENGK
+1186 KLRNENGK
-1200 LDPFSDVPMARV
+1200 LDPFSANPMARV
-1212 RAVQEMNF
+1212 KALEEMSFDERYEHIENQLKEWGNGDVDQNQLFHRRMEFVESRKHDKDDQVKEKANQKIIELFESRDYSLLSEKDREKIRAVDQD
-1220 LEEYAFEEEKLKH
+1220 K
-1233 FARQNLK
+1233 
-1240 NFNPDDLATRQKQL
+1240 
-1254 AERVANNSQANKD
+1254 
-1267 DRIEAHKKLVDI
+1267 
-1279 YRQEI
+1279 I
-1284 NANQQALDK
+1284 NAAK
-1293 DELTDRERKDKTHY
+1293 DRLK
-1307 VEIAQAKL
+1307 EIT
-1315 PKSEQFLAENGVKV
+1315 ST
-1329 EPVSRAEPEPDN
+1329 N

-1349 HGETLAIRTA
+1349 HGEKLAIRTA

-1445 PNGIEFGANRGDE
+1445 PNGIEFGGSRGNE
-1458 YEVASDL
+1458 YEVAEQQDKSNNEQVSKAYDDLKAIQKEKIDWNNTKSVIQHYEKERDALLKMADMIDDKPSEQYYKDEAKKAEDSINEYQQLKSRENTDNSETDL

-1571 ATKTATGSRTDVSGS
+1571 ATKTPTGSRTNVSGS

-1744 VANFGFKNGRVL
+1744 VSNFGFKNGRVL

-1911 IFLRKKAE
+1911 IFLRKKEE
-1919 GETSTGETWLDV
+1919 GETKTGETWLDV

-2099 FVSTHGFIN
+2099 FVSAHGFIN

-2311 TPSGVTAIA
+2311 TPSGVTALA

-2358 QEATMEAA
+2358 QEATQEAA
-2366 QRVEMVKSAWK
+2366 QRVEMIKSAWK

-2588 ENKDIDNIYWHELGI
+2588 ENKDTDNIYWHELGI

-2765 PQNVVVERSDTQADY
+2765 PQNMVVERSDAQADY

-3088 MDLRKQIKELH
+3088 MDLRKQIKELN

-3246 GYKEALNSAQKEI
+3246 GYKEALNSAQKEV

-3269 KWDKSDQLKEL
+3269 KWDKSDQLKDL

-3310 AGKGSTPDQIRTE
+3310 AGKGSTPDQLRVE
-3323 LVNRF
+3323 LVSRF
-3328 GENTIQQLEQKGI
+3328 GEDTIQQLEQKGI

-3380 ELGGHVGM
+3380 ELGGHIGM
-3388 QGVMKPEAYA
+3388 QGVLKASAYDN
-3398 VLMKEFNRLVKS
+3398 LMSEFNRLVKS

-3447 KNQGPAQ
+3447 QKQGPVQ
-3454 KLISRVL
+3454 RLINRVL
-3461 SAVKA
+3461 GAVKA
-3466 WAVDKLGLNLKLNSS
+3466 WAVDKLGLNLKLNSN
-3481 DMVALAERMIKTI
+3481 DMVALAERMIKTVS
-3494 AKNPPPTPPKGK
+3494 KGTPPPTPPKG
-3506 LKTDQTETEAFKKW
+3506 
-3520 FGNSKVVE
+3520 
-3528 SNGKPKMVFHGTNQ
+3528 
-3542 GFNVFNVSDVG
+3542 
-3553 IHAGT
+3553 
-3558 MDQANSRK
+3558 
-3566 AEKNS
+3566 
-3571 GEFKIMPLYMRIENP
+3571 
-3586 LRLND
+3586 
-3591 APSWKDP
+3591 
-3598 AFYIRT
+3598 
-3604 SGIAPYLSD
+3604 
-3613 PLVERIKGFY
+3613 ER
-3623 DELKDLDLKT
+3623 
-3633 AKGQEQAV
+3633 
-3641 ERAMAINNLVTNELK
+3641 
-3656 AKGYDGIVYKNT
+3656 
-3668 HDGTSLANKMKAE
+3668 
-3681 DSWIAFDPEQIKST
+3681 
-3695 TDNIGTFDR
+3695 
-3704 KNPDIRYSRSST
+3704 RYSHSST
-3716 ANPQNMSRT
+3716 ANPQNMSRS

-3735 STAFGQLSLRGAEAS
+3735 STAFGKLSLRGAEAS

-3941 PEKAEA
+3941 PEKADA

-4344 YGGDDDEFKKKMA
+4344 YGGEDDEFKKKMA
-4357 GLVGF
+4357 ALVGF

-4372 GILMAL
+4372 GILMAF
-4378 SGTTGLP
+4378 SGTSGLP

-4434 IANLNP
+4434 IVNLNP

-4494 QVGAYGQSGVQL
+4494 QVGAYYQAGTQL
-4506 LPKAITSVG
+4506 LPKAGTSLF
-4515 QGAIAAT
+4515 QGFDAAA

-4565 MKDKSSQIYLN
+4565 MKDKSSQTYLN

-4585 ALESGDRTQVRD
+4585 ALETGDRANVRAVKKE
-4597 IKQQI
+4597 II
-4602 RDYNKDNPRY
+4602 EYNKENPRY